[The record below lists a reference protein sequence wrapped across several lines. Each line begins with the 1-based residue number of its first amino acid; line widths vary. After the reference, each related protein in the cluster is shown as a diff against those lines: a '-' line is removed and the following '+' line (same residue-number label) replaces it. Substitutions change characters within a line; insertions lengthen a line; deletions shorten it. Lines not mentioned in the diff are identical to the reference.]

1 MQRAVVLA
9 VAATFAWSSHAMAD
23 PAPREMMGTWA
34 KDGKCSVPSERLVV
48 TPTTVTMGEGRP
60 AEIAFYTHEVS
71 GRQTLRWK
79 AQGEVAHIQYF
90 EPPHDTLAF
99 YGLGW
104 GMGGPTAI
112 YRRCP

>member
-1 MQRAVVLA
+1 MGRVLA
-9 VAATFAWSSHAMAD
+9 LVASVSWCAEAAAE
-23 PAPREMMGTWA
+23 PAAQEMMGTWA
-34 KDGKCSVPSERLVV
+34 KDGKCSFRSERLVV
-48 TPTTVTMGEGRP
+48 TPTRVTMGEGRP

-71 GRQTLRWK
+71 GWQTLRWK
-79 AQGEVAHIQYF
+79 ARGEVAHFQYI
-90 EPPHDTLAF
+90 EPPQDILAF

>member
-1 MQRAVVLA
+1 MRRAVAIAMAAALA
-9 VAATFAWSSHAMAD
+9 WPLHAVAD
-23 PAPREMMGTWA
+23 PAPEAMLGTWA
-34 KDGKCSVPSERLVV
+34 KDEKCSVPSERLVV
-48 TPTTVTMGEGRP
+48 TPTTVAMGEGRP
-60 AEIAFYTHEVS
+60 AEITFYTHEAS

-79 AQGEVAHIQYF
+79 AQGEVAHIQYI
-90 EPPHDTLAF
+90 EPPQDTLAF

>member
-1 MQRAVVLA
+1 MMRRAIAL
-9 VAATFAWSSHAMAD
+9 VASVTWCSQAAAE
-23 PAPREMMGTWA
+23 PAAQEMMGTWA
-34 KDGKCSVPSERLVV
+34 KDGKSSFPSERLVV
-48 TPTTVTMGEGRP
+48 TPTTVRMGEGRP

-71 GRQTLRWK
+71 GRQSLRWK
-79 AQGEVAHIQYF
+79 AQGEAAHLQYI
-90 EPPHDTLAF
+90 EPPQDTLAF

>member
-1 MQRAVVLA
+1 MMRRAIAL
-9 VAATFAWSSHAMAD
+9 VAGVTLCAQAAAQPAD
-23 PAPREMMGTWA
+23 QEMMGTWA
-34 KDGKCSVPSERLVV
+34 KDGKCSFPSERLVV

-79 AQGEVAHIQYF
+79 AQGEVAHIQYI

-99 YGLGW
+99 YGMGW

>member
-1 MQRAVVLA
+1 MMPRVLA
-9 VAATFAWSSHAMAD
+9 LVASATWCLQASAE
-23 PAPREMMGTWA
+23 PAVQEMMGTWA
-34 KDGKCSVPSERLVV
+34 KDGKCSVPSQRLVV
-48 TPTTVTMGEGRP
+48 TPITVTMGEGRP

-71 GRQTLRWK
+71 GRQTLRSK
-79 AQGEVAHIQYF
+79 AQGEVAHIQYI
-90 EPPHDTLAF
+90 EPPQDTLAF

>member
-1 MQRAVVLA
+1 MMLRAIALVASVTWCSQ
-9 VAATFAWSSHAMAD
+9 VAAE
-23 PAPREMMGTWA
+23 PAAQEMMGTWA
-34 KDGKCSVPSERLVV
+34 KGGKCSVPSERLVV
-48 TPTTVTMGEGRP
+48 TATTVTMGEGRP

-79 AQGEVAHIQYF
+79 AQGEVAHIQYI
-90 EPPHDTLAF
+90 EPPQDTLAF